1 MVKKIIAKDIFMRNK
16 CELSK
21 HIDVGQIK
29 FLKLGYTFGSVPFCG
44 QKKKDMINYKI
55 YIVNKGS
62 LFVFLKENTGSRNV
76 IFSKT

>member
-1 MVKKIIAKDIFMRNK
+1 MRNK
-16 CELSK
+16 CELSE
-21 HIDVGQIK
+21 HIDMSQIK
-29 FLKLGYTFGSVPFCG
+29 FLKLGYTFGSVPFSG

-62 LFVFLKENTGSRNV
+62 FFFFLKENGGSRNV